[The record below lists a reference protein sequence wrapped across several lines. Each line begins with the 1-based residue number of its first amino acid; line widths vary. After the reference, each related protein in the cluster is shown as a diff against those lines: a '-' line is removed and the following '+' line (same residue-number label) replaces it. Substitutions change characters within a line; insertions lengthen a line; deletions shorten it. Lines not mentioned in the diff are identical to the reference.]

1 VCARA
6 PRPFDFVRGMK
17 TRVSPTIIGVF
28 VLGAL
33 ALGVVALLTFGSIS
47 FFDKPQRFIVYFG
60 GDESVNGLDHGSPVK
75 LRGVRVG
82 RVATLNLRYDEKKNQ
97 SVAAV
102 VCEFNRDAITGL
114 NGLPLNISSR
124 AELQALIDR
133 GLRARLEVQSLA
145 TGLLY
150 VGLNF
155 VDAKENPDPGERDS
169 RYAVVP
175 ALPSAISEFQNSVT
189 EILTNLKK
197 ADLAGLSRGLTA
209 LIADTRK
216 QLNGL
221 DLKQVADQ
229 WKRTGERIEALAAD
243 QNFKR
248 TFDNLNGAVTDLRAT
263 MAKLDAQVEPT
274 SAQLNATIAE
284 AKKAMQAF
292 NLTAQ
297 ETRKFVRS
305 QGGLGEELAGSLQ
318 HVAEAAESVKR
329 LVDFLERNPN
339 ALITGRKRPE

>member
-1 VCARA
+1 
-6 PRPFDFVRGMK
+6 MK
-17 TRVSPTIIGVF
+17 TRVSPTIVGVF

-33 ALGVVALLTFGSIS
+33 ALGVVALLTFGGMS

-102 VCEFNRDAITGL
+102 VCEFNRDAITGI
-114 NGLPLNISSR
+114 NDAPVNIANR

-155 VDAKENPDPGERDS
+155 VDPVENPDPGHRDS

-175 ALPSAISEFQNSVT
+175 ALPSAISEFQTSLM

-197 ADLAGLSRGLTA
+197 TDFAGLSRGLTA

-221 DLKQVADQ
+221 DLKAVVGQ
-229 WKRTGERIEALAAD
+229 WKKTGEQIETLAANPD
-243 QNFKR
+243 FKR
-248 TFDNLNGAVTDLRAT
+248 TFENLNGAVTDLRAT
-263 MAKLDAQVEPT
+263 IAKLDAQVEPT
-274 SAQLNATIAE
+274 SAQLNATIVE
-284 AKKAMQAF
+284 AKKTIQSF
-292 NLTAQ
+292 NATAE
-297 ETRKFVRS
+297 ETRKFVVA
-305 QGGLGEELAGSLQ
+305 QGGLGDELVGSLQ
-318 HVAEAAESVKR
+318 YLNEAAESVKR

>member
-1 VCARA
+1 
-6 PRPFDFVRGMK
+6 MK
-17 TRVSPTIIGVF
+17 TRVSPTIVGVF

-33 ALGVVALLTFGSIS
+33 ALGVVALLTFGGMS
-47 FFDKPQRFIVYFG
+47 FFAKPQRFIVYFG

-75 LRGVRVG
+75 LQGVRVG
-82 RVATLNLRYDEKKNQ
+82 RVATLNLRYDDKKNQ

-102 VCEFNRDAITGL
+102 VCEFNRDAITGVD
-114 NGLPLNISSR
+114 GAPVNISSR
-124 AELQALIDR
+124 AELQSLIDR

-155 VDAKENPDPGERDS
+155 VDPGENPDPGQRDS
-169 RYAVVP
+169 RFAVVP
-175 ALPSAISEFQNSVT
+175 ALPSAISQFQTSLT

-197 ADLAGLSRGLTA
+197 TDFAGLSRGLTA

-221 DLKQVADQ
+221 DLKAVVEQ
-229 WKRTGERIEALAAD
+229 WRKTGAQIETLAANPD
-243 QNFKR
+243 FKR

-263 MAKLDAQVEPT
+263 IAKLDAQVEPT
-274 SAQLNATIAE
+274 SAQLNATIVE
-284 AKKAMQAF
+284 AKKTIQSF
-292 NLTAQ
+292 NLTA
-297 ETRKFVRS
+297 EEARKFVVA
-305 QGGLGEELAGSLQ
+305 QGGLGDELVNSLQ
-318 HVAEAAESVKR
+318 HLNEAAESVQR